1 MSDTA
6 EYRPLDGL
14 PLPTFVVRSDSIIH
28 ANPALLALLGIGM
41 EEVRAVPALML
52 LARFAP
58 ADQSWLEP
66 MQANFARGET
76 TPDTVWLRVLVA
88 GGQERTYCMRRGN
101 GLRPE
106 DTLLML
112 LDAEGEASM
121 RRLTEALAHAAGEL
135 VRCRDEQT
143 VLETAVEAIHQQGFF
158 VTVMLLEGD
167 ALVHGPMRQD
177 PAQVA
182 AGELLYGKPIQEL
195 RFPRSSLPHYEEVLT
210 RRKAAFHHDFLGVLV
225 NFHASELLEQMRRAH
240 PIVRALDAPIFVE
253 DEPFGILSVQGA
265 SLTPTSAATLE
276 LFARQ
281 VGGALENVRHH
292 RLAASR
298 LAELSR
304 LQSELVAQER
314 LTVLGEAAGVV
325 AHEVRNPLGAILNAV
340 AVLKRDKLGPV
351 GTSAVEMLAEEATRL
366 DVMVRDLLDVVRPL
380 EPRPRP
386 LHPGELARRTL
397 ELFRERRQLGT
408 VRVSVDEA
416 PDVPVIQADETLLQL
431 ALENLLRNA
440 VQASPS
446 GGEVRVTVQGEP
458 GGILLTVEDQGPGVS
473 PADAHRVFEPFFTTR
488 TTGTGL
494 GLAVVRRVVLAHGG
508 TVSVGQRTGGGARF
522 ELHLPL
528 HLEARPLPP
537 TRQAPGR
544 AGGG

>member
-14 PLPTFVVRSDSIIH
+14 PAPTLVTRGEQVIH
-28 ANPALLALLGIGM
+28 ANPALLALLGVGM
-41 EEVRAVPALML
+41 EEIRDARPLEL
-52 LARFAP
+52 LARFSP
-58 ADQSWLEP
+58 ADRSWLEP
-66 MQANFARGET
+66 MHADYTRGAT
-76 TPDTVWLRVLVA
+76 VPDKLWLRVHVT
-88 GGQERTYCMRRGN
+88 GGQERTYCLRRGS

-112 LDAEGEASM
+112 VDAEGEASM
-121 RRLTEALAHAAGEL
+121 RRLTEALVEASGEL
-135 VRCRDEQT
+135 VHCRDEQA
-143 VLETAVEAIHQQGFF
+143 VLEMAAEAIHRQGFF
-158 VTVMLLEGD
+158 VTVLLLEGD

-182 AGELLYGKPIQEL
+182 TGEQLPGKPGREV
-195 RFPRSSLPHYEEVLT
+195 RVPRASMPHLEEVLA
-210 RRKAAFHHDFLGVLV
+210 RRKAVFHHDLFGTLGG
-225 NFHASELLEQMRRAH
+225 MRH
-240 PIVRALDAPIFVE
+240 DHSIVRALDAPIFVE
-253 DEPFGILSVQGA
+253 GVPFGFLSIQGET
-265 SLTPTSAATLE
+265 LTPTSAATLE

-292 RLAASR
+292 RSAAAR

-340 AVLKRDKLGPV
+340 AVLKRDKLGTI
-351 GTSAVEMLAEEATRL
+351 GTSAVEMLEEEATRL
-366 DVMVRDLLDVVRPL
+366 DAMVRDLLDVVRPL

-397 ELFRERRQLGT
+397 ELFRERRQLGQ

-416 PDVPVIQADETLLQL
+416 PDVPTLQADETLLQL

-440 VQASPS
+440 VQASPPR
-446 GGEVRVTVQGEP
+446 GEVRVVVRGVPE
-458 GGILLTVEDQGPGVS
+458 GLSLIVEDEGPGVS
-473 PADAHRVFEPFFTTR
+473 PADAQRLFEPFFTTR

-508 TVSVGQRTGGGARF
+508 TVSVGQRPGGGARF
-522 ELHLPL
+522 ELRLPL
-528 HLEARPLPP
+528 QCEPRPLPP
-537 TRQAPGR
+537 LR
-544 AGGG
+544 